1 MYQQY
6 HHPCS
11 ASSVVKLGHS
21 QLHTLKAVSSMPRPP
36 LSDAS
41 FLSHVF
47 HPKRDPQPTG
57 LRKRKLEGLTGRK
70 PARLRAY
77 NNMTAVK
84 QEILKRSGLRDA
96 YLKGESTLVEARR
109 KLRIEA
115 INLGVA
121 KPVKSRRTNVKVSSP
136 EVRRNR
142 LKQMIALHLG
152 NTVQA
157 AQKQPNWNT
166 IDEEIDWLDEPDTTE
181 DKTRWSYGQ
190 FKYAAREGSEYD
202 RYDAR
207 GRRHNPF
214 FYH

>member
-1 MYQQY
+1 M
-6 HHPCS
+6 S
-11 ASSVVKLGHS
+11 
-21 QLHTLKAVSSMPRPP
+21 RPP
-36 LSDAS
+36 LNDKT

-47 HPKRDPQPTG
+47 HPKRDPLPTG
-57 LRKRKLEGLTGRK
+57 LRKRKLESVAGRK

-77 NNMTAVK
+77 NKMDAVK

-109 KLRIEA
+109 KLRTEA
-115 INLGVA
+115 IQLGVA
-121 KPVKSRRTNVKVSSP
+121 KPVKQRRQTAPSP
-136 EVRRNR
+136 TVRRDR

-166 IDEEIDWLDEPDTTE
+166 IDREIDWLDDPDATE

-202 RYDAR
+202 RYDSS
-207 GRRHNPF
+207 GKRHNPF